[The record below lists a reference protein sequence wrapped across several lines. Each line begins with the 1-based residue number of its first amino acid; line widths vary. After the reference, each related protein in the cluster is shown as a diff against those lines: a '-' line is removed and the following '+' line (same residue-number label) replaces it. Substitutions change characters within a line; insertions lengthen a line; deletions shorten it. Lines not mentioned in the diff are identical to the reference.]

1 MLLVFLLLFC
11 HNIKK
16 VEEVLILKDGSYWAE
31 KLRSKEI
38 SFREL
43 LDSFEDKARKQ
54 NPKLNAF
61 VTMIGH
67 DAIEEYQKLIDI
79 GERPFAGLPIPLKML
94 GQEKKGWLSTSGSK
108 LLKEHR
114 ASQNSNFTNQ
124 LIANG
129 LIPFAQ
135 TNSPE
140 FGFKNITDAELYG
153 PAKNPW
159 NLDYYSGG
167 SSGGAAS
174 AVAAGIVPIAGA
186 SDGGGSIRIPASFCG
201 LIGLKP
207 TRGTMPVGPS
217 GWRGWQGAAIDF
229 ALTVSMRDTE
239 KLFYGMRHI
248 DSAAPYQAPEKAWQH
263 NQAAKQ
269 KKLKVAVIIDSPIDS
284 SISPDAASAV
294 EMAHDFLLREGHQA
308 EIISYPLNGRE
319 LISSYYLMNGAE
331 TAAMFAGIQQALKR
345 PVEKNDMELMT
356 WGIYQYGKKIPA
368 SQFIRALNLWDHAA
382 SVMEKLFTE
391 YDLVLS
397 PTTATT
403 APKIA
408 DDLQSPEIRDALEV
422 SASLSETEL
431 THVIEQMFDKSL
443 KITPYTQLANL
454 TGQPSI
460 SLPTYVTEKGLPLGI
475 QFMAARGREDLLLQV
490 GKLFEENYGFHLPE
504 YYRQK

>member
-1 MLLVFLLLFC
+1 M
-11 HNIKK
+11 
-16 VEEVLILKDGSYWAE
+16 
-31 KLRSKEI
+31 
-38 SFREL
+38 
-43 LDSFEDKARKQ
+43 
-54 NPKLNAF
+54 
-61 VTMIGH
+61 
-67 DAIEEYQKLIDI
+67 
-79 GERPFAGLPIPLKML
+79 
-94 GQEKKGWLSTSGSK
+94 
-108 LLKEHR
+108 
-114 ASQNSNFTNQ
+114 
-124 LIANG
+124 
-129 LIPFAQ
+129 
-135 TNSPE
+135 
-140 FGFKNITDAELYG
+140 
-153 PAKNPW
+153 
-159 NLDYYSGG
+159 
-167 SSGGAAS
+167 
-174 AVAAGIVPIAGA
+174 AAGIVPIAGA